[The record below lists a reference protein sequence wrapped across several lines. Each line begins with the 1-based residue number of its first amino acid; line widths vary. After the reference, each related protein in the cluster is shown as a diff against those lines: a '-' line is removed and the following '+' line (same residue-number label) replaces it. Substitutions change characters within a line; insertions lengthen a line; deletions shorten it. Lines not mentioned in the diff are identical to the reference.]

1 MRLDKLLKF
10 SDNQLIRYSLTIFF
24 ILLTITWITNVF
36 SLIIVET
43 YQLKFVNR
51 IVVSAVE
58 ALTTATVITLI
69 GINAMPVIKEM
80 MVTVRRLIRFDNL
93 SHPLLI
99 RLSQEAPATYHH
111 SIMVAN
117 LAYKAAKVIKA
128 NSILARVGAYYH
140 DIGKLSKPEHF
151 AENLATT
158 SGMTNVHADM
168 APKES
173 FKLILNHVHH
183 GIALAKEHHLP
194 AEVINFIS
202 QHHGTSIA
210 QFFYTVAKQAGGR
223 VRKTDFRY
231 PGPKPL
237 TKETAIVMLADG
249 VESKA
254 RTISN
259 SNNQQVTETVDGII
273 TEKLHD
279 DQLELSGLS
288 AKELAQIRQAFISGL
303 TIMSHHRIKY
313 PER

>member
-1 MRLDKLLKF
+1 MRPAKLLKF
-10 SDNQLIRYSLTIFF
+10 LDNQLIRYSLTIFS
-24 ILLTITWITNVF
+24 ILLTITLATNVF

-43 YQLKFVNR
+43 YQLKFAHRV
-51 IVVSAVE
+51 IISVAE
-58 ALTTATVITLI
+58 ASTTATAITLI
-69 GINAMPVIKEM
+69 GINAMPVIKEL

-117 LAYKAAKVIKA
+117 LAYKATKAIKA

-151 AENLATT
+151 AENLAMTD
-158 SGMTNVHADM
+158 GVTNVHADIM
-168 APKES
+168 PKES
-173 FKLILNHVHH
+173 FKLILNHVYY
-183 GIALAKEHHLP
+183 GITLAREHHLP

-223 VRKTDFRY
+223 VRKSDFRY

-249 VESKA
+249 IESKTRA
-254 RTISN
+254 ISDLDK
-259 SNNQQVTETVDGII
+259 QKIATTVDEII
-273 TEKLHD
+273 AEKLND

-288 AKELAQIRQAFISGL
+288 TKELTKIRQAFIDGL

-313 PER
+313 PEK